1 VVLSKEFQFHPNFS
15 LFFIYKDLTVFNLAF
30 YISSISKESSP
41 FEFTR
46 CVVIIS
52 NFTLYNGIYFHF
64 KYEELKTTIINRNFK
79 AVVSNKMIRHDMLK

>member
-1 VVLSKEFQFHPNFS
+1 MLKSTIDDGFPVKFTKMCGHAYIQNVDSILSYSMKIYNF
-15 LFFIYKDLTVFNLAF
+15 L
-30 YISSISKESSP
+30 

-52 NFTLYNGIYFHF
+52 NFTLYNEIYFHF